1 MTDLADLLEDFGTA
15 PQHATTVFQMTEDE
29 ADVLRAE
36 AFEQGYKSGWEDA
49 IKAQSQDQT
58 RISSDLAQNLQDLSF
73 TYHEAYSQ
81 VVEGMAPLL
90 NDMVESLL
98 PKVARDALGL
108 HVVEL
113 LNDLTRSYSEQPVE
127 IVVATDNSEAVAP
140 LLKGDFKM
148 PVSLTEDPQLAE
160 GQAEIRFGKVERRV
174 DLTAVLN
181 NIQEALR
188 GFMHDNRK
196 EVVNG

>member
-15 PQHATTVFQMTEDE
+15 PQHAATVFQMTEDE

>member
-15 PQHATTVFQMTEDE
+15 PQHAATVFQMTEDE

-148 PVSLTEDPQLAE
+148 PVSLTEDPQLAQ